1 MSNLIQKLYKGEEGN
16 ILILSLCITLSLIV
30 FIIISY
36 QIDVSFANRITGI
49 VFTNLLVGRV
59 PALSFGYAADLS
71 HFTVISINI
80 VTEMILVTAIY
91 PLFVFSLKG
100 VLKVKVLED
109 FFTEVQKKKNEHQK
123 KFDKYGRFGLF
134 VFVFIPFWMTG
145 PIVGS
150 IIGFLIGMKHYVVIF
165 IVFIAT
171 IISITLWGLFLQEI
185 IDFLLIFDTQIVWI
199 LLLLVVSVLLFL
211 RFRKK
216 IFGNRNE
223 KE

>member
-1 MSNLIQKLYKGEEGN
+1 MSNLIQKLYKGKEGN
-16 ILILSLCITLSLIV
+16 ILILSLCITFSLII

-36 QIDVSFANRITGI
+36 QVDVAFANRITGI

-59 PALSFGYAADLS
+59 PALSFGYAAELS
-71 HFTVISINI
+71 HYVVIIINI

-91 PLFVFSLKG
+91 PFFVFSFKG
-100 VLKVKVLED
+100 ILKVKVLED
-109 FFTEVQKKKNEHQK
+109 FFAEVQRKKNEHQD
-123 KFDKYGRFGLF
+123 KFDRYGIFGLF
-134 VFVFIPFWMTG
+134 IFVFIPFWMTG

-150 IIGFLIGMKHYVVIF
+150 IMGFLIGMKHYVVIF

-199 LLLLVVSVLLFL
+199 LLLCIVGVLIFL
-211 RFRKK
+211 RFRIK
-216 IFGNRNE
+216 IFGNRNQ

>member
-16 ILILSLCITLSLIV
+16 ILILCLLIAFSLII

-36 QIDVSFANRITGI
+36 QIDLSFANKITGI

-59 PALSFGYAADLS
+59 PALSFGYATDLPN
-71 HFTVISINI
+71 FIVISINI
-80 VTEMILVTAIY
+80 ITEMILVTLIY
-91 PLFVFSLKG
+91 PLFVFSFKG

-109 FFTEVQKKKNEHQK
+109 FFNEVQVKKKEHQE
-123 KFDKYGRFGLF
+123 KFDKYGIFGLF
-134 VFVFIPFWMTG
+134 LFVFIPFWMTG

-150 IIGFLIGMKHYVVIF
+150 IIGFLIGMKHYMVIF

-171 IISITLWGLFLQEI
+171 IISISLWGLFLQEI
-185 IDFLLIFDTQIVWI
+185 IDLLLMFDTEIVWV
-199 LLLLVVSVLLFL
+199 LLLLVVSILLYL

-216 IFGNRNE
+216 
-223 KE
+223 KYK

>member
-16 ILILSLCITLSLIV
+16 ILILCLLITLSLII

-36 QIDVSFANRITGI
+36 QVDLSFANKITGI

-59 PALSFGYAADLS
+59 PALSFGYAADLPN
-71 HFTVISINI
+71 FIVISINI
-80 VTEMILVTAIY
+80 IAEMILVTLIY
-91 PLFVFSLKG
+91 PLFVFSFKG
-100 VLKVKVLED
+100 VLKVKVLEE
-109 FFTEVQKKKNEHQK
+109 FFNEVQLKKKEHKK

-134 VFVFIPFWMTG
+134 IFVFIPFWMTG

-150 IIGFLIGMKHYVVIF
+150 IIGFLIGMKHYMVIF

-185 IDFLLIFDTQIVWI
+185 IDFLLIFDTQIMW
-199 LLLLVVSVLLFL
+199 LLLLVVVSLLLYF

-216 IFGNRNE
+216 KTNKIDE
-223 KE
+223 E

>member
-16 ILILSLCITLSLIV
+16 ILILSLFITFSLII
-30 FIIISY
+30 FIIVSY
-36 QIDVSFANRITGI
+36 QIDIAFANRITGI

-71 HFTVISINI
+71 HFVVISINI
-80 VTEMILVTAIY
+80 ITEMILVTVIY
-91 PLFVFSLKG
+91 PLFIFSLKG

-109 FFTEVQKKKNEHQK
+109 FFVEVQKKKNEHQE
-123 KFDKYGRFGLF
+123 KFNKYGKFGLF
-134 VFVFIPFWMTG
+134 IFVFIPFWMTG

-165 IVFIAT
+165 IVFIST

-185 IDFLLIFDTQIVWI
+185 IDFLLIFDTQIIWI
-199 LLLLVVSVLLFL
+199 LLLLIVSTLLFL

-216 IFGNRNE
+216 IFGNIDK